1 MKSAKFI
8 YFLIITF
15 LIACGP
21 KPQINTS
28 TTKDD
33 TQPTGVSENQNNQ
46 VIIASSSEEEKGQP
60 LVATILN
67 RAVGGAEGA
76 FIGNKMDQLA
86 DQLEKKFP
94 KADVSRIGEG
104 ILMTLDKKS
113 DFHFK
118 DGRTDLSDQQ
128 NDQLK
133 KLSRIFSIYKQTKI
147 HLVNHTDALGSA
159 EKNDQVARK
168 RVENIAIQMKEQQIE
183 ADRLVLNWHGHAQ
196 SSGTDVTDQRLEI
209 GIIAGKQMLRS
220 AKQNVSER

>member
-1 MKSAKFI
+1 MVF
-8 YFLIITF
+8 FL
-15 LIACGP
+15 ACGP
-21 KPQINTS
+21 KPQEGPS
-28 TTKDD
+28 GTKEDKVEPEVA
-33 TQPTGVSENQNNQ
+33 QPQSDQ

-94 KADVSRIGEG
+94 RADVSRIGEG
-104 ILMTLDKKS
+104 ILMTLDEKS

-118 DGRTDLSDQQ
+118 DGTTDLSEQQ
-128 NDQLK
+128 NDQLE

-183 ADRLVLNWHGHAQ
+183 GDRLVLNWHGHAQ
-196 SSGTDVTDQRLEI
+196 PSGTDGTDQRLEI